1 MNRTLA
7 MQRSSESIA
16 AIAGALAKAQSE
28 LSNPEKSLVATVRS
42 PFPREGDKTFRYASL
57 SSGLDIV
64 RKALGKHEIAIVQTT
79 GVDRDAGLVRLT
91 TVFAHSSGE
100 WVSSDWPVCAIG
112 DIAAPHKMGAALTYA
127 RRYALFTLAGIAGE
141 DDLDAPD
148 LSLSVSDAANDI
160 RSNAARTNGRSKDR
174 KAVAAPMTRTAVGPT
189 RQRSSSGLS
198 ADDSKVFRDR
208 LIEEIASLES
218 ADAALAWA
226 IRRIGAKNSLAAGDA
241 ATIEKAFQSQVR
253 ILAPEAYVDTA
264 PSGSGAV
271 PEQSAPSDDAAPQ
284 SPVKK
289 ANGENGS
296 SEGIS
301 CELALAKLSR
311 SRDKDHLQF
320 IAIQPCT
327 LCGRQPC
334 EAHHIR
340 YAQPRA
346 LGRKVSDEFTVPLCR
361 VHHREL
367 HRQGDERAWW
377 AKFNI
382 DPLPIAL
389 RFWQHTRGIPVS
401 QQEDPAPLR
410 SAAETVRSR
419 PAEQLSAEATASPN
433 NIIADSARK

>member
-1 MNRTLA
+1 

-16 AIAGALAKAQSE
+16 AIASALAKAQSE
-28 LSNPEKSLVATVRS
+28 LTNPEKSLVATIRS

-79 GVDRDAGLVRLT
+79 GIDRDAGLVRLT
-91 TVFAHSSGE
+91 TVLAHSSGE

-148 LSLSVSDAANDI
+148 LSLNI
-160 RSNAARTNGRSKDR
+160 SNAGNGTGSNVARMNGGFKNRN
-174 KAVAAPMTRTAVGPT
+174 AASARRTRTASGPT
-189 RQRSSSGLS
+189 KPSSSPGLS
-198 ADDSKVFRDR
+198 VDDSKIVRDK
-208 LIEEIASLES
+208 LVEEIARLES
-218 ADAALAWA
+218 ADGALAWA
-226 IRRIGAKNSLAAGDA
+226 IRRIGAKNNLTAEDA
-241 ATIEKAFQSQVR
+241 ITVERTFQARVH
-253 ILAPEAYVDTA
+253 ILAPEACVGTA
-264 PSGSGAV
+264 PSESGAV
-271 PEQSAPSDDAAPQ
+271 PEQGAASNHPAAQSSAEDAYA
-284 SPVKK
+284 
-289 ANGENGS
+289 GHGS

-301 CELALAKLSR
+301 EPALAKLRR

-320 IAIQPCT
+320 IALQPCT
-327 LCGRQPC
+327 VCGRQPG

-367 HRQGDERAWW
+367 HGQGDERAWW
-377 AKFNI
+377 TKFNI
-382 DPLPIAL
+382 DPLAIAL
-389 RFWQHTRGIPVS
+389 SFWQHTRGIQTNQRDGS
-401 QQEDPAPLR
+401 LPLN
-410 SAAETVRSR
+410 SAALNMPT
-419 PAEQLSAEATASPN
+419 EQSSGEPLPTRDNAITDFP
-433 NIIADSARK
+433 RK